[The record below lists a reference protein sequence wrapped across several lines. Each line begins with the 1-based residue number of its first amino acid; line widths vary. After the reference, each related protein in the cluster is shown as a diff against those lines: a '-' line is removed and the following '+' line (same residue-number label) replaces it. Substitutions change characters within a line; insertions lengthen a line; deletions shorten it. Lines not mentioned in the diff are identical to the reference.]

1 MMILNILI
9 INNRTYRNNIITY
22 DVNIISFNDVN
33 INIWNCMNI
42 NSSINILSAI
52 YNNYNIN

>member
-1 MMILNILI
+1 MILNILI